1 MILVKI
7 DPDSTRD
14 DLVTCALSYCDQAK
28 LTSRLG
34 RRGTDTQRYCDLHE
48 TLDAL
53 TDAIRAKTPR
63 PEVAGWID
71 AVRRGQGT

>member
-1 MILVKI
+1 MILVTI

-28 LTSRLG
+28 RASRLG
-34 RRGTDTQRYCDLHE
+34 RRGTDSQRYCDLHE

-53 TDAIRAKTPR
+53 TDAIRERAALR
-63 PEVAGWID
+63 HGEIH
-71 AVRRGQGT
+71 